1 MVDTNAAGA
10 VAGRS
15 EASALRTWYLTL
27 PALPLLAATVSG
39 ALAGGGLLHIATR
52 LPNALVGLAGVVLAT
67 LCAWVT
73 TDYTSARWREPD
85 SGRWKVFVV
94 SCGVA
99 GLALVIVSEL
109 ASWPFPAFAGLMGM
123 TIGAGPIVAEVRDD
137 ADASAERWMLGGL
150 ALSLVAT
157 LLLAVRSLPGWM
169 QLAAIVA
176 VLVGFGFF
184 TGGLSAHC
192 AAEASTT
199 GTDSDGLP
207 SSRVLRILPGDAE
220 QRGLAAAGIGIAVTI
235 IGVVLGAL
243 LVVLLGGWLV
253 LVAMIVLS
261 VRPRRFGLSVTMQ
274 WTIFVAGLGLVVV
287 AGYQLFTTDAVGR
300 SVSFLAFVVLTIALA
315 GAWIVW
321 RGATLF
327 IAVLVGFAFVW
338 GLFSRTTFDDGQV
351 SSAPVGEVSRD
362 VAPTRGVVAFGDSF
376 ISGEGAPRFF
386 VGTDQR
392 GDDQNECRRAP
403 TAYPA
408 LIALRGGD
416 PIGEGPDGEPLD
428 PIVGL
433 SNDGLDFYACSGA
446 KLAQVLDTT
455 PEDGRPDNDGR
466 DLPCEPDDPLAV
478 GQYPCGPAGV
488 YGSRLQIDH
497 LPDVVPG
504 TVSGTPAGNGDA
516 TPAETIALADTQ
528 LVLVSI
534 GGNDVRFGD
543 IVAGC
548 LLPGSC
554 AERREVWLD
563 NVTALGPE
571 LTTGYSQLRER
582 FDPDGDGSTAVV
594 VMPYPLVLT
603 EDTCDGSPLDG
614 SEHEFIYEFTT
625 VLNQQ
630 LAASAAQAG
639 VHFFADGPFA
649 FDGHRLC
656 EEGDPAINLIALQ
669 PSDGPLTERLNPGS
683 WTHNSMHPNPLGHQL
698 TAQALT
704 QWLNAGAILTEPHP
718 DPDPT
723 ATTELLGVRTA
734 RPYAVAPS
742 TLRQLGAAPVGGCDF
757 EQLASFATRIAVFDE
772 QPSDGEEQPFRV
784 PVAGADPTATICA
797 TDAQGDW
804 VTLTP
809 TEGGDDMNMASEQ
822 PTASIQDG
830 RVFVTGGRPA
840 PGCPPDEQDD
850 GVCAYQWILFAP
862 PVEAAAVGDDAGDD
876 AGANGADADPS
887 ERVWSLRAVRY
898 CSTDPDCESTFGEW
912 IDAQIETAA
921 RKVIPPVALIFLGGW
936 LLALGWRVLENKPVP
951 DRLRR
956 WWSSAIGVL
965 STFDPLGGAS
975 AESSARQRDVDP
987 G

>member
-1 MVDTNAAGA
+1 M
-10 VAGRS
+10 
-15 EASALRTWYLTL
+15 SALRSWYLTL
-27 PALPLLAATVSG
+27 PALPLFAATVAG

-52 LPNALVGLAGVVLAT
+52 LPNALVGLVGVVLAT

-85 SGRWKVFVV
+85 SGRWKAFVLA
-94 SCGVA
+94 SAAAGVV
-99 GLALVIVSEL
+99 LVVVAEL
-109 ASWPFPAFAGLMGM
+109 ASWPFPAFVGLMAL

-137 ADASAERWMLGGL
+137 ADDSAERWMLGGL
-150 ALSLVAT
+150 ALSLVAA
-157 LLLAVRSLPGWM
+157 LLLAVRALPGWM
-169 QLAAIVA
+169 QLAAGVA

-192 AAEASTT
+192 AAQESTGGDADGATPLPASR
-199 GTDSDGLP
+199 L
-207 SSRVLRILPGDAE
+207 LRILPGDAE
-220 QRGLAAAGIGIAVTI
+220 QRGLVAAGIGVAVTLL
-235 IGVVLGAL
+235 GVVVGVVPVVLFGAW
-243 LVVLLGGWLV
+243 LVV
-253 LVAMIVLS
+253 VAMIVLS

-274 WTIFVAGLGLVVV
+274 WTIFVAGVGLVVV

-327 IAVLVGFAFVW
+327 IAVLVGFVFVW
-338 GLFSRTTFDDGQV
+338 GLFSRTAVDDGQV
-351 SSAPVGEVSRD
+351 SSAPVSQASGD
-362 VAPTRGVVAFGDSF
+362 VGATRGVVAFGDSF

-386 VGTDQR
+386 DGTDRR

-408 LIALRGGD
+408 LIALRGGE
-416 PIGEGPDGEPLD
+416 PTGEGPDGQPLD

-446 KLAQVLDTT
+446 KLAQVIDTT

-466 DLPCEPDDPLAV
+466 RLRCDPDDPLAV

-497 LPDVVPG
+497 LPGTAPG
-504 TVSGTPAGNGDA
+504 TTPAA
-516 TPAETIALADTQ
+516 SALADTQ
-528 LVLVSI
+528 LVLVSV

-571 LTTGYSQLRER
+571 LTAGYSLLRER
-582 FDPDGDGSTAVV
+582 FDPDGDGSTAIV

-639 VHFFADGPFA
+639 VHFFADGSFA
-649 FDGHRLC
+649 FEGHRLC

-669 PSDGPLTERLNPGS
+669 PTDGPLVERLDPGS
-683 WTHNSMHPNPLGHQL
+683 WTHNSMHPNPLGHRL
-698 TAQALT
+698 TASALT
-704 QWLNAGAILTEPHP
+704 RWLNAGAILIEPHP
-718 DPDPT
+718 EPDPS

-742 TLRQLGAAPVGGCDF
+742 TLQQLGAAPIGGCDF

-772 QPSDGEEQPFRV
+772 QPADGEEQPFRV
-784 PVAGADPTATICA
+784 PVAGADPTATVCA
-797 TDAQGDW
+797 TDAHGDW
-804 VTLTP
+804 VALTP

-840 PGCPPDEQDD
+840 PGCAPTDQDD

-862 PVEAAAVGDDAGDD
+862 PVEATSVGGDAGGDGGGD
-876 AGANGADADPS
+876 PGAEATGADPG

-898 CSTDPDCESTFGEW
+898 CSTDPDCESTFAAW
-912 IDAQIETAA
+912 IDAQIGRAA

-956 WWSSAIGVL
+956 WASSAIL
-965 STFDPLGGAS
+965 DLQAGGEAT
-975 AESSARQRDVDP
+975 
-987 G
+987 